1 METTETIHKWRCIRR
16 FKQDEPVP
24 EEALRKVLEAGRRTP
39 SWENVQ
45 PWHFIVI
52 EDAEMKKKTGQTCRR
67 AEAGCTGTGC
77 NCSLRRYFRLG

>member
-24 EEALRKVLEAGRRTP
+24 EEALRKVLEAGRRAP

-52 EDAEMKKKTGQTCRR
+52 EDAEMKKKLAKLAAGQKQVAR
-67 AEAGCTGTGC
+67 APVVITVCGD
-77 NCSLRRYFRLG
+77 